1 MKRIFSV
8 LMAIV
13 LLIGMIPAVTAQGVA
28 DMAVYF
34 IDCGQG
40 DAVFI
45 ASEGATMLVDA
56 GKAQNAQSVLDF
68 LDAKG
73 IQKIDYVFSSHPDED
88 HIGGMPAVYENYQV
102 NASVYSSYVAQTAIY
117 QKYMN
122 AIANEP
128 KSSAL
133 AADEGDFWLLGDAR
147 VDVVSDGKGYSNA
160 NDASVVLKV
169 SCGATSLL
177 LTGDISKEVE
187 EDLVA
192 SKKDMDIDILKV
204 GHHGSASSS
213 TAAFLQATSPNVAVI
228 SVGSG
233 NSYGHPTQAALN
245 RLSAVCANIYRTDR
259 DGTVLLEVADGRIT
273 YNNST
278 LENSEISYC
287 PARTVYVTASG
298 TKYHAS
304 AACSNMK
311 NPIAKSLSEAK
322 AARYTACSKCV
333 PSDFESGNRPHTFG
347 EYVYNNDAT
356 SAKDGTKTR
365 TCSACKKTQTIT
377 ASGTKLPISFK
388 DIKAGAYYY
397 DAVLWAVNE
406 EITNGMGENSFAPDA
421 TCTRG
426 QIVTFLWRAAGKPT
440 PSTKRN
446 PFEDVKAGAY
456 YYDAVLW
463 AVEKGITNGM
473 DATHFSPDATC
484 TRGQVV
490 TFLWR
495 AGNKPVAGGTN
506 SFKDVKNG
514 AYYYDAVLWAV
525 KNQITNGVEAG
536 KFAPDA
542 TCTRGQ
548 IVTFL
553 FRTYK

>member
-1 MKRIFSV
+1 MKKVVALFLI
-8 LMAIV
+8 I
-13 LLIGMIPAVTAQGVA
+13 LLSLGVFPANAQGVA

-40 DAVFI
+40 DAIFI

-56 GKAQNAQSVLDF
+56 GKAQNVQNVLNF

-73 IQKIDYVFSSHPDED
+73 IQKLDYVFSSHPDED
-88 HIGGMPAVYENYQV
+88 HIGGMPAIYEKYQV
-102 NASVYSSYVAQTAIY
+102 NNSIYSSYTAQTNIY
-117 QKYMN
+117 QKYMT
-122 AIANEP
+122 AVAKEP
-128 KSSAL
+128 NSVAS
-133 AADEGDFWLLGDAR
+133 AADEKDAWRLGDAKIT
-147 VDVVSDGKGYSNA
+147 VLSDGKAYSDA

-169 SCGATSLL
+169 TCGQTTLL
-177 LTGDISKEVE
+177 LTGDISKSVE
-187 EDLVA
+187 DDLVA
-192 SKKDMDIDILKV
+192 SRKELDIDILKV

-213 TAAFLQATSPNVAVI
+213 SAAFLQATSPKVAVI
-228 SVGSG
+228 SVGEG

-259 DGTVLLEVADGRIT
+259 DGTVLLEVADDQIT
-273 YNNST
+273 YNKSK
-278 LENSEISYC
+278 LENAEISYC

-298 TKYHAS
+298 SKYHAS
-304 AACSNMK
+304 SSCSNMK
-311 NPIAKSLSEAK
+311 NPIAKTLNEAK
-322 AARYTACSKCV
+322 AAGYAACSKCV
-333 PSDFESGNRPHTFG
+333 PSDFESGNRPHSFG
-347 EYVYNNDAT
+347 DYVYNNDAT

-365 TCSACKKTQTIT
+365 TCTACNKTQTVT
-377 ASGTKLPISFK
+377 AAGTKLPISFK
-388 DIKAGAYYY
+388 DIKKGAYYY
-397 DAVLWAVNE
+397 DAVLWAVEE
-406 EITNGMGENSFAPDA
+406 EITNGMDVGIFAPDT

-440 PSTKRN
+440 PSTKKN
-446 PFEDVKAGAY
+446 PFTDVKAGAY

-463 AVEKGITNGM
+463 AVEMGITNGM

-495 AGNKPVAGGTN
+495 AGDEPIAGGTN
-506 SFKDVKNG
+506 SFQDVKSN
-514 AYYYDAVLWAV
+514 AYYYKAVIWAV
-525 KNQITNGVEAG
+525 ENQITNGMDVG
-536 KFAPDA
+536 IFAPDA

-553 FRTYK
+553 FRSYK